1 MLNLNTIDFNAPVRQ
16 IVAKV
21 ELFKDGSTQAIT
33 IPHYG
38 DLQSI
43 TVERTGESKFFGFG
57 VCAKANIKLIDK
69 ERAYNLTTSDSFK
82 IYFDDVCALPQM
94 YITEVHRD
102 ENTNGLSITVYDA
115 IQKAAQHT
123 VSEITATSYTLGQ
136 FATLCGVLLGVNV
149 IIPDFPEFQLSYENG
164 ANFDGNETIRAAL
177 NAIAEITQTIYYID
191 TNNNLAFKRLDKDGE
206 PALTIDKEKYI
217 ELKESENRRLVA
229 VCSATELGDNIESKL
244 EVSGT
249 TQYIRNNPFLDLRED
264 RAELV
269 ENALAAV
276 GGLTI
281 GQFDCNWR
289 GNYLLEI
296 GDKIGLVNKDNS
308 TTYSYFLTDKI
319 TYDGTYSQSTSW
331 KYQEGDK
338 TAANPSNLG
347 DVLKQTYA
355 KVDKAN
361 KTVEIV
367 ANETS
372 ENTNKISML
381 ELNTKSINATVE
393 ELSNYTDAALN
404 GVTDTIVELD
414 KRVQATIT
422 PEELSVEIS
431 NVVKNGVEKVT
442 TSTGFSFDE
451 NGLTVSK
458 SNSEMK
464 TLITEDGMTIYRGS
478 TAVLT
483 ANNVG
488 VDDKDLHATTY
499 LIIGDNCR
507 FEDYGSSRTGCF
519 WIGG

>member
-21 ELFKDGSTQAIT
+21 ELFKDSSTDAIT

-57 VCAKANIKLIDK
+57 ICAKANIKLIDK
-69 ERAYNLTTSDSFK
+69 ERAYNLTTSDRFK

-94 YITEVHRD
+94 QITEVHRD
-102 ENTNGLSITVYDA
+102 ENTNELSITVYDV
-115 IQKAAQHT
+115 IQKAAKHT
-123 VSEITATSYTLGQ
+123 TAEIELTSYTL
-136 FATLCGVLLGVNV
+136 AEYAAACGLLLGVNV
-149 IIPDFPEFQLSYENG
+149 TIPDLPEFQLFYESG
-164 ANFDGNETIRAAL
+164 ANLEGTETIREVL
-177 NAIAEITQTIYYID
+177 NAIAEVTQTIFYVD
-191 TNNNLAFKRLDKDGE
+191 ANNNIVFKRLDKDGE
-206 PALTIDKEKYI
+206 PQFTIDKQKYI

-264 RAELV
+264 RAALV

-281 GQFDCNWR
+281 GQFECNWR
-289 GNYLLEI
+289 GNYLLET
-296 GDKIGLVNKDNS
+296 GDKIALVNKDDS
-308 TTYSYFLTDKI
+308 ITYSYFLTDKI

-331 KYQEGDK
+331 KYQESEE
-338 TAANPSNLG
+338 TANNPSNLG
-347 DVLKQTYA
+347 DAIKLTYA

-361 KTVEIV
+361 KQVEIV
-367 ANETS
+367 ASETS

-393 ELSNYTDAALN
+393 ELSTHTDAALN
-404 GVTDTIVELD
+404 SVTDTIVELD

-451 NGLTVSK
+451 SGLTVSK

-464 TLITEDGMTIYRGS
+464 TLITEDGMTIYRGN

-488 VDDKDLHATTY
+488 VDAKDLHATTY
-499 LIIGDNCR
+499 LIIGDNSR
-507 FEDYGSSRTGCF
+507 FEDYGNSRTGCF